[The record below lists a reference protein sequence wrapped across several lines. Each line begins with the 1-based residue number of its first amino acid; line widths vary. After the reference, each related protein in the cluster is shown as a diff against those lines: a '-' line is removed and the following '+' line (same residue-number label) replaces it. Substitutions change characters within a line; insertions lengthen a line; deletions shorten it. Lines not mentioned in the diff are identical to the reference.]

1 MTENLY
7 ISLNVALY
15 YTIHVWFM
23 WLCSNYVV

>member
-15 YTIHVWFM
+15 YTIWFM
-23 WLCSNYVV
+23 CSNYVV